1 MKKVPF
7 SKFQNGIEGVS
18 LFLLG
23 YQGFYLMM
31 GWDSIP
37 NKIPTHFNAAGIPDS
52 WGGKGTLLTL
62 LGICLLIY
70 LLITVVL
77 FFPKMWNVPVT
88 ITAANEQFVYGNM
101 SRMLSTIK
109 LSITGC
115 FTYIN
120 IRSAQ
125 GGSLGAWFMIIFL
138 LAMFGSMAYYILR
151 TVRGAKKFQ

>member
-7 SKFQNGIEGVS
+7 SKFQNGLEGVS

-37 NKIPTHFNAAGIPDS
+37 NKIPTHFNAAGIPDG

-77 FFPKMWNVPVT
+77 FVPKMWNVPVT

>member
-1 MKKVPF
+1 VKKVPF

-23 YQGFYLMM
+23 YQSFYLMM

-37 NKIPTHFNAAGIPDS
+37 NKIPTHFNAAGIPDG

-70 LLITVVL
+70 LLITVVS
-77 FFPKMWNVPVT
+77 FFPVTWNAPIK
-88 ITAANEQFVYGNM
+88 ITAANEQFVYGNL